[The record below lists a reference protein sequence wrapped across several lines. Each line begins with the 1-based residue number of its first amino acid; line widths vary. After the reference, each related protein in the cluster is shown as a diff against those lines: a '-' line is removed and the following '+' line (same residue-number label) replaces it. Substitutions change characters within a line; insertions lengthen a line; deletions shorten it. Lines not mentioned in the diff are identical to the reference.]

1 MAEENKIERLLVNM
15 GEQQHIILNE
25 ALRCKSVEDLQV
37 LASKHNL
44 SISESEAKELFH
56 KLSKNCALSD
66 DELDIVTGGNS
77 DKYGTNSCLGYSKLS
92 PHSGCAPC
100 SSLFISPIDNKY
112 HCKHAPK

>member
-1 MAEENKIERLLVNM
+1 MAEENKIEKLLVNW

-44 SISESEAKELFH
+44 SISEAEAKELFH
-56 KLSKNCALSD
+56 KLSKNCSLSD

-77 DKYGTNSCLGYSKLS
+77 DKYGTNSCPGYLYLY
-92 PHSGCAPC
+92 PHSPC
-100 SSLFISPIDNKY
+100 PQCSGSFQGDDGKI
-112 HCKHAPK
+112 HCRHYPN